1 MPVWLA
7 FRNLV
12 QSKVRTLVGIAG
24 VSFAVVLLFFQIGMV
39 LSTARTAT
47 LVYRALDFDLL
58 IRSKGYSEFS
68 DARSFPIQR
77 LRQAASISETESIV
91 PVYLGTGEWK
101 HPTEPRYRVI
111 QMIGFR
117 TGNKIF
123 NRPEIQQTVSQIR
136 LPKQVL
142 IDELSHPGFGQFAQA
157 EGATPIVATTWLN
170 DQPVE
175 VAGLFRLGAGFGADG
190 TILVNAR
197 GFQRLNP
204 GRSLDDASLGL
215 IRLKPGV
222 DETDVLNRIR
232 SRLPTGDGGDV
243 EVLTR
248 QQVFDFETTLWL
260 WYMPLGLI
268 FIMGAGIACVVGVV
282 IVYQVLASDVANRLP
297 EYATLK
303 AIGYRDR
310 FLAAVVIFQSVL
322 LAIVGFVIGWGVSV
336 ILYRITREMARIPV
350 EMTVMLGF
358 GVAVAAI
365 AICVGSGLA
374 ALGKLRAAAPA
385 DLF

>member
-7 FRNLV
+7 FRNLA
-12 QSKVRTLVGIAG
+12 QSKVRTLVGVAG

-58 IRSKGYSEFS
+58 IRSKSYSEFS

-77 LRQAASISETESIV
+77 LRQAASVGETESTV

-101 HPTEPRYRVI
+101 HPTESRYRVI
-111 QMIGFR
+111 QIIGFR
-117 TGNKIF
+117 SSDKVF
-123 NRPEIQQTVSQIR
+123 DRPHIQKTLSRIR

-142 IDELSHPGFGQFAQA
+142 IDEFSHPGFGQFQEV
-157 EGATPIVATTWLN
+157 EGVKPTPRTTWLN
-170 DQPVE
+170 DQLVE
-175 VAGLFRLGAGFGADG
+175 VSGLFRLGAGFGADG
-190 TILVNAR
+190 TILVNTR

-204 GRSLDDASLGL
+204 GRSLDEPSLGL
-215 IRLKPGV
+215 IKLKPGV
-222 DETDVLNRIR
+222 DETEALRKIR

-310 FLAAVVIFQSVL
+310 FLAAVVIFQSML
-322 LAIVGFVIGWGVSV
+322 LAVVGFLIGWSISIV
-336 ILYRITREMARIPV
+336 LYRITRDMARIPV
-350 EMTVMLGF
+350 EMTMMLGF
-358 GVAVAAI
+358 GVAIAAI
-365 AICVGSGLA
+365 VICVGSGLA
-374 ALGKLRAAAPA
+374 ALKKLRAAAPA

>member
-39 LSTARTAT
+39 LSASRTAT

-58 IRSKGYSEFS
+58 IRSKAYVEFS
-68 DARSFPIQR
+68 DPRSFSVQR
-77 LRQAASISETESIV
+77 MRQADSISGTQSVV

-101 HPTEPRYRVI
+101 HPTDPRYRAI
-111 QMIGFR
+111 QILGFE
-117 TGNKIF
+117 IDDQVF
-123 NRPEIQQTVSQIR
+123 NQPQILAKVDRLR
-136 LPKQVL
+136 LPKHVL
-142 IDELSHPGFGQFAQA
+142 IDELSHPGFGKFQ
-157 EGATPIVATTWLN
+157 EDSNSDTPRTTTWLN
-170 DQPVE
+170 DQIVE
-175 VAGLFRLGAGFGADG
+175 VAGVFRLGAGFGADG
-190 TILVNAR
+190 TVLVSER
-197 GFQRLNP
+197 GFERLYP
-204 GRSLDDASLGL
+204 GRSRNEISLGL
-215 IRLKPGV
+215 VRLDPGV
-222 DETDVLNRIR
+222 NETQVLESIR
-232 SRLPTGDGGDV
+232 EQLPTGDGGDV

-248 QQVFDFETTLWL
+248 EQVLEYETALWL
-260 WYMPLGLI
+260 WHTPLGLI
-268 FIMGAGIACVVGVV
+268 FIMGAGIACVVGIV

-310 FLAAVVIFQSVL
+310 FLAAVVIFQAVL
-322 LAIVGFVIGWGVSV
+322 LAVMGFLLGWGGSV

-350 EMTVMLGF
+350 EMTVPLCM
-358 GVAVAAI
+358 GVACAAVL
-365 AICVGSGLA
+365 ICVGSGLA
-374 ALGKLRAAAPA
+374 ALSKLRAAAPA